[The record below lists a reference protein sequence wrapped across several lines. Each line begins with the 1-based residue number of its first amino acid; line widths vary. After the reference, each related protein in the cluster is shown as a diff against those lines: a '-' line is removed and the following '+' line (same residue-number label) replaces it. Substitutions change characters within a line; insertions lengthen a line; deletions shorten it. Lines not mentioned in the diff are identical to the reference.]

1 MLNLEQIRE
10 LLLDRRIDIVTSETK
25 LGYTTVR
32 EIRNGTQDNPRYKT
46 IKALSDY
53 FEGKSHG

>member
-53 FEGKSHG
+53 FEGKLHG

>member
-1 MLNLEQIRE
+1 MLDLEQIRE
-10 LLLDRRIDIVTSETK
+10 QLIDRRVDIVASETG

-32 EIRNGTQDNPRYKT
+32 EIRNGAQKDPRYKT

-53 FEGKSHG
+53 FEGKING